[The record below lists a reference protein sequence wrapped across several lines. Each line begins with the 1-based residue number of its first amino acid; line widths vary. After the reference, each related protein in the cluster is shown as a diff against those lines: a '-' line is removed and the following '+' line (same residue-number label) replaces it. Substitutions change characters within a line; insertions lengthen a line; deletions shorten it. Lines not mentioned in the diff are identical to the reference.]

1 MPRDEVDSSLI
12 VDGPCKRKLAP
23 YATNEDNC
31 SADMN
36 ETVKRMK
43 KNAGLTESQTS
54 VEQFD
59 DGDEGTH
66 PRHDTSSLGSR
77 NPPGGTRDGSKSQS
91 RSHRGAKASGNRT
104 RGSAKGS
111 ARHTES
117 DDGIHDPE
125 DPASPS
131 NPDSGSPHDPED
143 EEIVEVIE
151 EDPEHKLGKLVQYLS

>member
-12 VDGPCKRKLAP
+12 VDGPRKRKLAP

-43 KNAGLTESQTS
+43 KNAGLMESQTS

-77 NPPGGTRDGSKSQS
+77 NPPGGTWDGSKSQS

-104 RGSAKGS
+104 RGSAKVLELEERPPKKTTAAGT
-111 ARHTES
+111 AGDALCAGDGTGRDGEADGDGGRGI
-117 DDGIHDPE
+117 DDEG
-125 DPASPS
+125 
-131 NPDSGSPHDPED
+131 
-143 EEIVEVIE
+143 
-151 EDPEHKLGKLVQYLS
+151 L